1 MGGLAYPLLV
11 LALLV
16 GVVHPQYLNAGLLD
30 DAQPARTRV
39 GGQRLL
45 TQPPAAAAPVQGAQG
60 DLSVGERAQLER
72 ERMGMQREALASQM
86 ASRRDTA
93 KATQPA
99 AGWRDDSVPEASREK
114 QQQTYEQHRGKR
126 PDPGGIASAMAGSD
140 AVTSLADRRAVAAER
155 LAAVRAQ
162 NADRQKNRANPHVT
176 PPPPPVP
183 SSPPPSPRVS
193 TSGWYHID
201 DGGSVAFRSSP
212 NMESRTSA
220 IAQPNDLVYAAR
232 EPEQFPGWIQTDEG
246 LWLPKTYLIPVAV
259 PPSDMQMERAHATHS
274 ALAEAAENRE
284 STPEGRSQPPQPP
297 SAPPPRLPP
306 RPRAASSGRSGGARG
321 GVGWYRV
328 DDGGSVAFRK
338 SPSIGDRTAAVANAN
353 DFVYMARSPPE
364 HAGWLQT
371 DEGLWLPTQFLVQLG
386 PHEQPTDAEQEA
398 AHEAHSVQAD
408 RAFDE
413 GQSFPPL
420 PQPSATPPPPR
431 RLQQEEKEQVKGD
444 ECVDS
449 DWKCGTW
456 AQAGECEK
464 DADFMT
470 KNCRLACGL
479 CAVGNGAA
487 VTDEG
492 NAEMERL
499 YAAEAAKLA
508 AAGGSSSDGTSG
520 TPNNNDGMAEVTQ
533 QLDKPPMKGDGDM
546 PKHGGGG
553 KLSNLSELKA
563 TASKGLESDP
573 GSTQGAVLESV
584 VPQDPAIS
592 RAARKL
598 ESFQGTGAKPKPVLR
613 ITSPAKQDVIF
624 TRSANANDDAANTTT
639 SVATVPVT
647 YNLDGGAPVSLGPQV
662 GGGVVSVCVTLDK
675 APINGWKGGN
685 GQTISRQAQLF
696 FDSTSKEAT
705 RAVDESCFVE
715 HSTLSLPNLGW

>member
-11 LALLV
+11 LALLAA
-16 GVVHPQYLNAGLLD
+16 VVHPQYLNAGLLD

-45 TQPPAAAAPVQGAQG
+45 AQPPAAAAASSQGAQG

-72 ERMGMQREALASQM
+72 ERMGAQREELASQM
-86 ASRRDTA
+86 ASRRQA
-93 KATQPA
+93 ARASQPA
-99 AGWRDDSVPEASREK
+99 AGWRHDSVPESSREK
-114 QQQTYEQHRGKR
+114 QQQTYEQHRNR
-126 PDPGGIASAMAGSD
+126 PDAGGIASAMAGSD
-140 AVTSLADRRAVAAER
+140 AATSLADRRAAAAER

-162 NADRQKNRANPHVT
+162 NADRQKNRANPYLT

-183 SSPPPSPRVS
+183 SSQPSPRVS
-193 TSGWYHID
+193 SNGWYHVD

-246 LWLPKTYLIPVAV
+246 LWLPKTYLIPVAD

-274 ALAEAAENRE
+274 ALAEAAANGE
-284 STPEGRSQPPQPP
+284 STPGGRPQPPQPP
-297 SAPPPRLPP
+297 PAPPAPPPRLPP
-306 RPRAASSGRSGGARG
+306 RPRIASPRTSGGAHG

-338 SPSIGDRTAAVANAN
+338 SPSMGDRTAAVANAN
-353 DFVYMARSPPE
+353 DFIYMARSPPE
-364 HAGWLQT
+364 YPGWLQT

-398 AHEAHSVQAD
+398 AHEAHSAQAD

-413 GQSFPPL
+413 GQSLPPL

-431 RLQQEEKEQVKGD
+431 RLQQEEKEQVPDDG
-444 ECVDS
+444 CVDS
-449 DWKCGTW
+449 DWKCSTW

-464 DADFMT
+464 DAEFMS

-479 CAVGNGAA
+479 CPAGSGVAGTGVGS
-487 VTDEG
+487 
-492 NAEMERL
+492 AEMERL

-508 AAGGSSSDGTSG
+508 AAGGSSSEATFGMA
-520 TPNNNDGMAEVTQ
+520 NNNDGMAQ
-533 QLDKPPMKGDGDM
+533 QLDRPPMKDDGDI
-546 PKHGGGG
+546 PKRSSGG
-553 KLSNLSELKA
+553 KLSELKA

-573 GSTQGAVLESV
+573 GTAQGAVLESA
-584 VPQDPAIS
+584 VPQDPAIA

-598 ESFQGTGAKPKPVLR
+598 ESFQGAGAKQKPVLR

-624 TRSANANDDAANTTT
+624 TPSANANDDAANTST

-647 YNLDGGAPVSLGPQV
+647 YNLDGGASVSLGPQV

-696 FDSTSKEAT
+696 FDSTSKEAS
-705 RAVDESCFVE
+705 RAVEESCFME